1 MLTSLK
7 SHLWHVKVY
16 FTDHKGEGAMEFNVE
31 VLQIQK
37 ILFSPFRKCHGLLD
51 FELPLARCQPLKI
64 QVIFLLIQQ
73 FFLIFLP
80 SKLHEQ

>member
-1 MLTSLK
+1 MLTSFK
-7 SHLWHVKVY
+7 SHLWHVY
-16 FTDHKGEGAMEFNVE
+16 FTDQKGEGAMEFNVG
-31 VLQIQK
+31 VLQMQK

-73 FFLIFLP
+73 FF
-80 SKLHEQ
+80 

>member
-31 VLQIQK
+31 VLQMQK

-51 FELPLARCQPLKI
+51 FELPLKI

-73 FFLIFLP
+73 FFFIFLP